1 MCQRSP
7 HRQRMSS
14 NGICEKRAQLLR
26 AVACLRAQL
35 CAARHLQPAARWH
48 GAPLGKVEARLT
60 CVRSP
65 TDAWNRLKYTCSWE
79 YVLRFADMQRGGTH
93 IPQGLVKNCNIVPRM
108 RQDDCSNSHFQAIL
122 NLLNVVRP
130 STFEKET
137 TYKNNLTYFL
147 QPISEESRMDS
158 ALGGRLRHFCAVQLM
173 FESNH
178 AFCMLS
184 NQAISVSTI
193 LAFLY

>member
-1 MCQRSP
+1 M
-7 HRQRMSS
+7 
-14 NGICEKRAQLLR
+14 L
-26 AVACLRAQL
+26 ACTVVL
-35 CAARHLQPAARWH
+35 AARHLQPAARWH
-48 GAPLGKVEARLT
+48 GAPLGKVGARLT

-79 YVLRFADMQRGGTH
+79 YVLCFADMQRGGTH
-93 IPQGLVKNCNIVPRM
+93 IPRGLVKNCNIVPRM
-108 RQDDCSNSHFQAIL
+108 RQDDCSNSHFQAIF

-130 STFEKET
+130 SMFEKET

-147 QPISEESRMDS
+147 QPISGESRMNS

-178 AFCMLS
+178 TFCMLSCYLLYASNHTFCMLS
-184 NQAISVSTI
+184 NQAMSESTI
-193 LAFLY
+193 LAYWHIGTSTHV